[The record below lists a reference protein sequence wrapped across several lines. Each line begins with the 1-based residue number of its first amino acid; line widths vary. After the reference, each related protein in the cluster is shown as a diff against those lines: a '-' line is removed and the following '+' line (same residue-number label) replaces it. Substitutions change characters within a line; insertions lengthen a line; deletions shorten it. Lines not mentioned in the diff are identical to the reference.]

1 MSCICIDTSALQR
14 QWSLLEALISLDAG
28 DAAARDGAST
38 NPRPGAGCA
47 TNRRWW
53 GGRGSEMEDATS
65 PWTQPIAPSQELGL
79 LKYGGPDQMTGKT
92 LSPLGEGRIAEGSK
106 LRVPL
111 GEEGLRRR
119 ASTNPRPGAGSGKCD
134 EDTAGVRAGAG
145 DNTSPRPG
153 PFLTPAAGEDPATS
167 TAGHGQPPS
176 PAAGAGPGQPLSP
189 TAGEGATLYQFN
201 MLHRR

>member
-14 QWSLLEALISLDAG
+14 IEQWRLLDALHDFSLDAS

-111 GEEGLRRR
+111 GEEGLRGQQEGNVGNWCCWLRLRR
-119 ASTNPRPGAGSGKCD
+119 ARP
-134 EDTAGVRAGAG
+134 
-145 DNTSPRPG
+145 
-153 PFLTPAAGEDPATS
+153 L
-167 TAGHGQPPS
+167 
-176 PAAGAGPGQPLSP
+176 PGQL
-189 TAGEGATLYQFN
+189 F
-201 MLHRR
+201 HRLVVVYVADSS